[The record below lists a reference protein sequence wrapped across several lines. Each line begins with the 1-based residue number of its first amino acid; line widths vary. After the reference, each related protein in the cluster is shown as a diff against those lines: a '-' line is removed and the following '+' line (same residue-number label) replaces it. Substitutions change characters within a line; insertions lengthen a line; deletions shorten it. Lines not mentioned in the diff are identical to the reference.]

1 MFSIKVHTSSHLQAN
16 QVFAVNSSLINNSK
30 SSWDMEHGAGMFTYE
45 VYDRKGKLIQQ
56 DVKERF
62 VNAIGYATTLNPNDS
77 YSYDEGEHV
86 FPKYNELSLQE
97 GRYEIISKAK
107 FRIKK
112 EGKDFEFEVES
123 KPFKIDVY

>member
-16 QVFAVNSSLINNSK
+16 QVFAVIMMKGS
-30 SSWDMEHGAGMFTYE
+30 MF
-45 VYDRKGKLIQQ
+45 
-56 DVKERF
+56 
-62 VNAIGYATTLNPNDS
+62 S
-77 YSYDEGEHV
+77 
-86 FPKYNELSLQE
+86 PKYNELSLQE

-112 EGKDFEFEVES
+112 EGKDFEFEIES